1 MLSPMPGA
9 YMDAPYTPSG
19 TSMPLVN
26 MNNLLCMIIYKPKDA
41 IDDLFECSV
50 VMLRCS

>member
-9 YMDAPYTPSG
+9 YAPYAPSG

-26 MNNLLCMIIYKPKDA
+26 MNNLLFMIVYKPKDA
-41 IDDLFECSV
+41 IDDLFQCSV